1 MIYILKEGLFGS
13 FNTIYSIAKIVIP
26 LMVALQIAKDYKVLD
41 KISKSFE
48 FLTEFFSM
56 SKESTLP
63 LLVGI
68 IFGISYGAG
77 VIIQTAK
84 EGELSKKDTFLISTF
99 LIICHAL
106 IEDTLL
112 FVAVGANG
120 YWLIGVRTISAIIVT
135 FMLSKRFKFSEDG
148 LNEELSNLN

>member
-1 MIYILKEGLFGS
+1 MIDILKEGLFGS

-26 LMVALQIAKDYKVLD
+26 LMVVLQIAKDYKVLD

-48 FLTEFFSM
+48 FIAEFFNM

-84 EGELSKKDTFLISTF
+84 EGDLSEKDTFLISTF

-112 FVAVGANG
+112 FVVVGANG
-120 YWLIGVRTISAIIVT
+120 YWLIGIRTVAAIIVT
-135 FMLSKRFKFSEDG
+135 FMLSKRFEFTEDG
-148 LNEELSNLN
+148 LKEKLSN